1 MVFEPVVLENQ
12 NRSQRI
18 VAQIRDLISNGKL
31 KPGDKLPSERELSA
45 RLNVSRVSLRE
56 AIKTLAAMGLVE
68 VKRGQGVF
76 IIEANIETVISQ
88 FAGML
93 VFKKDEVL
101 QLFEVRKTLEVQA
114 ARWASERARP
124 EEIQNL
130 MQLVDEAKS
139 HVTDFTVDYQV
150 ARRHD
155 VQFHECIINASK
167 NIVLFRVMNSLLDI
181 FEESRAKTLAI
192 PGRAAKSIFDHER
205 IAVAISRREP
215 EKAGFEMYQHIEDVE
230 NSIRSGSNAA
240 TQNPFCENV

>member
-18 VAQIRDLISNGKL
+18 VAQIRDLISSGKL

-124 EEIQNL
+124 EEIDKL
-130 MQLVDEAKS
+130 MQLVNEAKS
-139 HVTDFTVDYQV
+139 HVRGSAVDYEV

-155 VQFHECIINASK
+155 VLFHETIIEASQ
-167 NIVLFRVMNSLLDI
+167 NIVLIRVMNSLLDI

-205 IAVAISRREP
+205 IAMAISRRDP
-215 EKAGFEMYQHIEDVE
+215 EKASFEMYQHIEDVE
-230 NSIRSGSNAA
+230 NSIRLGTRS
-240 TQNPFCENV
+240 EINVR